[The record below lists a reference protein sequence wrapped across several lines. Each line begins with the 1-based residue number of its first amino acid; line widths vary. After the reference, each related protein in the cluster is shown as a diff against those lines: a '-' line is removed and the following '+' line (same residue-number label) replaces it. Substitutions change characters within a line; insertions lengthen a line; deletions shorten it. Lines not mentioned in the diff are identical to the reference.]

1 MKYALAAIATIA
13 AGALAGCD
21 HPATTHSSTTVV
33 KEPTVVEKQK
43 ETVVQSDANAA
54 PSTAQPAAP
63 ASSSTT
69 NVNVDANKPADTT
82 TSEHSKSTTT
92 SRVDTPMGTA
102 TKTET
107 TRSTTTK

>member
-43 ETVVQSDANAA
+43 ETVVQSDANA